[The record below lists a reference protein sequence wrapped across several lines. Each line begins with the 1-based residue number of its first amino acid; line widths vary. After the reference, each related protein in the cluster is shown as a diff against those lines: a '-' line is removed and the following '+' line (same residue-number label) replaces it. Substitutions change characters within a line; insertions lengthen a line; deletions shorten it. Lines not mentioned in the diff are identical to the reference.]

1 MAIAAHPGDGMFTM
15 GAAVAQHVHDGGKG
29 IFLSLS
35 LGERGSN
42 TIPTPEY
49 GAYAALFHDQC
60 GQAAQSSTGRRA
72 TRHHS

>member
-35 LGERGSN
+35 VSADRIRFQPRN
-42 TIPTPEY
+42 TAICSAP
-49 GAYAALFHDQC
+49 L
-60 GQAAQSSTGRRA
+60 
-72 TRHHS
+72 